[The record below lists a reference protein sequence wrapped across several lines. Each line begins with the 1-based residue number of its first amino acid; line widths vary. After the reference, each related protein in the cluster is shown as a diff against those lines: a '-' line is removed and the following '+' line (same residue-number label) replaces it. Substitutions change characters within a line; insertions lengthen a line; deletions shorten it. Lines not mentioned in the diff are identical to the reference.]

1 MLQMVGENK
10 NQSSPDIMEASQL
23 LWKPSTN
30 GKAQLDLFQRQ
41 VNSKFKLNLGIW
53 RQSGALC
60 GVKFTVWVLLSPSL
74 ASYHDLWKWS
84 VDNYKDF
91 WALVWEFCLVKS
103 SAPFVEIC
111 EDKRMDLLPKWFKV
125 ISFIHDILFHSFLSS
140 GWLDD
145 GC

>member
-60 GVKFTVWVLLSPSL
+60 GVKFTV
-74 ASYHDLWKWS
+74 
-84 VDNYKDF
+84 
-91 WALVWEFCLVKS
+91 
-103 SAPFVEIC
+103 
-111 EDKRMDLLPKWFKV
+111 
-125 ISFIHDILFHSFLSS
+125 
-140 GWLDD
+140 
-145 GC
+145 